1 MLWRKKKKDHTPEEY
16 REKAQ
21 EQIQDLKDQ
30 WKTFFRTGP
39 IVIAAAIVMIAV
51 SIAWF
56 VSNTKVDATGVQIR
70 AAGSEF
76 DLAAEAKTDVES
88 ATGAYDNLLPVSP
101 GAKLSIGD
109 KIFGYTGEGKTSI
122 SWAITDDS
130 NMQNNKDLGIE
141 PGSSGKL
148 TFYIISHKDGPL
160 SVNINLTFT
169 GYHVEGW
176 NSTAATNTAVNLSD
190 LKELDKTTQQLL
202 EGHVLLFAG
211 YDEKSNSYKAWISDD
226 AESWNMTLENTCI
239 KASNV
244 GNDTESSEAALS
256 GAPLLTRNKDGSLTW
271 KIDQAVSEAAYPV
284 TIYWVWPEMLE
295 SYLGKEQNTRYPLL
309 FPKDSSDTDKLCA
322 LPQNL
327 FTTMCATGTNNEKS
341 NRYFRWEDQET
352 FSTTV
357 TADKLSQMRNKY
369 NPAVYGAI
377 AAYYNLADQYL
388 GRNVQYAKLTL
399 DAQ

>member
-88 ATGAYDNLLPVSP
+88 ATGAYDNLLDVSP
-101 GAKLSIGD
+101 GATLSIED
-109 KIFGYTGEGKTSI
+109 KKFGYTGEGKTSI

-160 SVNINLTFT
+160 SVNINPTFT
-169 GYHVEGW
+169 GYYVEGW
-176 NSTAATNTAVNLSD
+176 NSTAATNTAVKLSD

-202 EGHVLLFAG
+202 EGHVLFFAG

-226 AESWNMTLENTCI
+226 AEPWNMTLKNTCI
-239 KASNV
+239 KTSNV
-244 GNDTESSEAALS
+244 VNDTESSEA
-256 GAPLLTRNKDGSLTW
+256 PLLTRNEDGSLTW

-309 FPKDSSDTDKLCA
+309 FPKDSSETYNLCT

-327 FTTMCATGTNNEKS
+327 FTTMCTTGNSDVKS

-352 FSTTV
+352 FKTTV

>member
-202 EGHVLLFAG
+202 EGHVLFFAG

-226 AESWNMTLENTCI
+226 AEPWNMTLENTCI
-239 KASNV
+239 KNSNA
-244 GNDTESSEAALS
+244 GNDAESSE
-256 GAPLLTRNKDGSLTW
+256 APLLTRNKDESLTW

-295 SYLGKEQNTRYPLL
+295 SYLGKGQNTRYPLL
-309 FPKDSSDTDKLCA
+309 FPKDSSETDNLCT

-327 FTTMCATGTNNEKS
+327 FKTMCTTDSSDIKS

>member
-76 DLAAEAKTDVES
+76 DLAAEAKTDAES
-88 ATGAYDNLLPVSP
+88 ATGAYDNLLTVSP
-101 GAKLSIGD
+101 GATLSIGD
-109 KIFGYTGEGKTSI
+109 KKFRYTGEGKTSI

-202 EGHVLLFAG
+202 EGHVLFFAG
-211 YDEKSNSYKAWISDD
+211 YDENSNSYKAWISDD
-226 AESWNMTLENTCI
+226 AEPWNMTLENTCI
-239 KASNV
+239 KTSNA
-244 GNDTESSEAALS
+244 GNDTESSEAALNE
-256 GAPLLTRNKDGSLTW
+256 APLLTRNEDGSLTW
-271 KIDQAVSEAAYPV
+271 KIDQAVKDAAYPV
-284 TIYWVWPEMLE
+284 TIYWVWPEILE
-295 SYLGKEQNTRYPLL
+295 SYLGKEQNARYPLL
-309 FPKDSSDTDKLCA
+309 FPKDSSDKDELCA

-327 FTTMCATGTNNEKS
+327 FATMRATEKNENS
-341 NRYFRWEDQET
+341 NRYFRWEDKET

-357 TADKLSQMRNKY
+357 TVDKLLQMRNKY

>member
-76 DLAAEAKTDVES
+76 DLAAEAKTDAES
-88 ATGAYDNLLPVSP
+88 ATGAYDNLLTVSP
-101 GAKLSIGD
+101 GATLSIGD
-109 KIFGYTGEGKTSI
+109 KKFRYTGEGKTSI

-160 SVNINLTFT
+160 SVKINLTFT

-176 NSTAATNTAVNLSD
+176 NSTAATNTAERVVKKSD
-190 LKELDKTTQQLL
+190 LKELDEPTQQLL
-202 EGHVLLFAG
+202 EGHVLFFAG
-211 YDEKSNSYKAWISDD
+211 YDENSNSYKAWISDD
-226 AESWNMTLENTCI
+226 AEPWNMTLENTCI
-239 KASNV
+239 KTSNA
-244 GNDTESSEAALS
+244 GNDTESSEAALNE
-256 GAPLLTRNKDGSLTW
+256 APLLTRNEDGSLTW
-271 KIDQAVSEAAYPV
+271 KIDQAVKDAAYPV
-284 TIYWVWPEMLE
+284 TIYWVWPEILE
-295 SYLGKEQNTRYPLL
+295 SYLGKEQNARYPLL
-309 FPKDSSDTDKLCA
+309 FPKDSSDKDELCA

-327 FTTMCATGTNNEKS
+327 FATMRATEKNENS
-341 NRYFRWEDQET
+341 NRYFRWEDKET

-357 TADKLSQMRNKY
+357 TVDKLLQMRNKY
-369 NPAVYGAI
+369 NPAVYG
-377 AAYYNLADQYL
+377 
-388 GRNVQYAKLTL
+388 
-399 DAQ
+399 

>member
-76 DLAAEAKTDVES
+76 DLAAEAKTDAES
-88 ATGAYDNLLPVSP
+88 ATGAYDNLLTVSP
-101 GAKLSIGD
+101 GATLSIGD
-109 KIFGYTGEGKTSI
+109 KKFRYTGEGKTSI

-160 SVNINLTFT
+160 SVKINLTFT

-176 NSTAATNTAVNLSD
+176 NSTAATNTAERVVKKSD
-190 LKELDKTTQQLL
+190 LKELDEPTQQLL
-202 EGHVLLFAG
+202 EGHVLFFAG
-211 YDEKSNSYKAWISDD
+211 YDENLNSYKAWISDD
-226 AESWNMTLENTCI
+226 AEPWNMTLENTCI
-239 KASNV
+239 KTSNA
-244 GNDTESSEAALS
+244 GNDTESSEAALNE
-256 GAPLLTRNKDGSLTW
+256 APLLTRN
-271 KIDQAVSEAAYPV
+271 
-284 TIYWVWPEMLE
+284 
-295 SYLGKEQNTRYPLL
+295 
-309 FPKDSSDTDKLCA
+309 
-322 LPQNL
+322 
-327 FTTMCATGTNNEKS
+327 
-341 NRYFRWEDQET
+341 ED
-352 FSTTV
+352 
-357 TADKLSQMRNKY
+357 
-369 NPAVYGAI
+369 
-377 AAYYNLADQYL
+377 
-388 GRNVQYAKLTL
+388 
-399 DAQ
+399 